1 MERQA
6 SVAGPDV
13 AFGTFRLFVAQRV
26 LMEGDRAVRLG
37 SRALEILFALLEH
50 PGELV
55 RKARLF
61 QRVWPDVVVEEGT
74 LRVHIAALRKVLGEG
89 HSGIRYIE
97 SVNGVGYRFVAP
109 VSKRERSDDENLG
122 CAAGVHSL
130 LPALH
135 RVIGRT
141 EAVAAL
147 VAQVP
152 KRRFVTIVGPGGI
165 GKTTVAAA
173 TALELRSSY
182 PQGVYC
188 VDLAAIS
195 STDRVAC
202 TVAAAFG
209 LPVLSEDPLPNVVEF
224 LAQKRLLLLLDN
236 CEHVI
241 ESAARVAEAVLRRA
255 SGVCLL
261 ATSRE
266 PLRAEGER
274 VHRLPPLELPSRDD
288 LQTTEALGYAAIQLF
303 VERATAST
311 GDFELRDEDVVLV
324 TEVCRKLDGLP
335 LAIELAAACVE
346 GLGLQGL
353 AERIDDRLQ
362 LLRIGRRTAVPR
374 QRTLRATLDWSY
386 EILLPEEQKLLR
398 RVAVFAGS
406 FSVKSALA
414 VALLND
420 VEEVNVGDHLADLA
434 RKSLL
439 VSDVERATIRYRLLD
454 TTRSYALEKLVE
466 SGEEPA
472 VRRKH
477 AELCASSRWTAENG
491 TPPCDAIEQPIADVR
506 SALDW
511 SFSAHG
517 THC

>member
-13 AFGTFRLFVAQRV
+13 AFGTFRLFVTQRV
-26 LMEGDRAVRLG
+26 LMKGDRAVRLG

-50 PGELV
+50 PGELI
-55 RKARLF
+55 RKARLL

-89 HSGIRYIE
+89 HSGTRYIE
-97 SVNGVGYRFVAP
+97 NVSGVGYRFVAP
-109 VSKRERSDDENLG
+109 VSKLERSDDENLG
-122 CAAGVHSL
+122 GAAGVHSL

-141 EAVAAL
+141 EVVAAL

-173 TALELRSSY
+173 TALKLRSSY

-209 LPVLSEDPLPNVVEF
+209 LPLLSEDPLPDVVEF

-266 PLRAEGER
+266 PLRAEGEW
-274 VHRLPPLELPSRDD
+274 VHRLPALELPSRDD

-346 GLGLQGL
+346 RLGLQGL

-374 QRTLRATLDWSY
+374 HRTLRATLDWSY

-398 RVAVFAGS
+398 RLAVFAGS

-420 VEEVNVGDHLADLA
+420 VEQVNVGDHLADLA
-434 RKSLL
+434 GKSLL
-439 VSDVERATIRYRLLD
+439 VGDVERDTIRYRLLD

-477 AELCASSRWTAENG
+477 AELCASWRRTAEN
-491 TPPCDAIEQPIADVR
+491 
-506 SALDW
+506 
-511 SFSAHG
+511 
-517 THC
+517 